1 MGGYMKVGFAEIANA
16 ASSIT
21 SGASQVQGQLDDLQ
35 QQVTKT
41 LAAWEGATQG
51 AYQEAQAKWTQA
63 ATDLQEVLAA
73 IGIAVQQAGE
83 AYQAAEQ
90 KNTARW

>member
-1 MGGYMKVGFAEIANA
+1 MTGPIKVTFGEIQSA
-16 ASSIT
+16 ASSIQ

-41 LAAWEGATQG
+41 LSAWEGSSSG

-90 KNTARW
+90 KNTGRW